1 MLLKRISV
9 YNIPPFKLR
18 KADEMECLAAGIS
31 PEIAVKR
38 SVEASANAFA
48 QYADDELLCMWGFR
62 FEDREG
68 KEARMWLLSTD
79 AVEKHKVFFARASKR
94 MLDVLL
100 QEAQVIRVL
109 VHTRHTLAIGWL
121 RWLGFQHQEDY
132 NEHFMIMRRTR

>member
-18 KADEMECLAAGIS
+18 EADEMECLAGGIS

-48 QYADDELLCMWGFR
+48 QYADDELLCLWGFR

-79 AVEKHKVFFARASKR
+79 AVEKHKIFFARASKR

-100 QEAQVIRVL
+100 QEAEVIRVL

-132 NEHFMIMRRTR
+132 NEYFMIMRRTR